1 MTIRPL
7 LPPEAGIVAAMAS
20 AMDYAVHWTAADY
33 ERIVRGEFP
42 ERFCLV
48 AEEPPGH
55 VAGLL
60 LASVVTGDAEILNLA
75 VEPALRRQGIA
86 AALIEEAARKMVQAG
101 AHRVW
106 LEVRESNAPALAL
119 YHRLGFHLSG
129 RRSQYYQNSG
139 EDALLLESPLP
150 LC

>member
-7 LPPEAGIVAAMAS
+7 LPADAAAAA
-20 AMDYAVHWTAADY
+20 AMDYAVHWSAADY
-33 ERIVRGEFP
+33 ERIARGDFP

-48 AEEPPGH
+48 AEEPPGR
-55 VAGLL
+55 VGGLL
-60 LASVVTGDAEILNLA
+60 LASVVQGDAEILNLA
-75 VEPALRRQGIA
+75 VEPSLRCRGIA
-86 AALIEEAARKMVQAG
+86 AALIEEAAGKMAAAG

-119 YHRLGFHLSG
+119 YHRFGFRLTG
-129 RRSQYYQNSG
+129 RRCQYYQEPK